1 MHLSRTSAT
10 KSGSFLLALL
20 LAAAP
25 RPAAAQA
32 SPEAATV
39 HKSVRGTLTR
49 VDVRLGGIVMKADTG
64 ESLSWKF
71 NPAVITEAAKFKPGS
86 PVVVIYRQ
94 ISANEKRVTALAFPG
109 AADKPVYVNLTGAR
123 VSLHSAPMKA
133 GVCGQPDA
141 GKVSEAIIVPGSR
154 AEIPDACWCCALP
167 SGGACT
173 TGNKTGNGLAFLERC
188 FE

>member
-1 MHLSRTSAT
+1 MHLSRTSVT
-10 KSGSFLLALL
+10 KSVSSLLALL

-32 SPEAATV
+32 SPSPAPV

-64 ESLSWKF
+64 ENLAWKF
-71 NPAVITEAAKFKPGS
+71 NPAVIAEAAKFKPGS
-86 PVVVIYRQ
+86 PVIVIYRQ
-94 ISANEKRVTALAFPG
+94 TSANEKRVTALAFPG
-109 AADKPVYVNLTGAR
+109 AADKPVYVNLTGSR
-123 VSLHSAPMKA
+123 VSLHSAPMKD

-141 GKVSEAIIVPGSR
+141 GKVSEAIILPGDR